1 MEYLLKVKSYD
12 KNMLGSLQKQL
23 YISRVCF
30 LGVHLT
36 EELDESRKQLR
47 FFGVN
52 SGAVYMREQ
61 ELGVHQ
67 DNLYRQVPQ

>member
-1 MEYLLKVKSYD
+1 MT
-12 KNMLGSLQKQL
+12 KNMLSSFKQQL

-30 LGVHLT
+30 LGVQLT
-36 EELDESRKQLR
+36 VELDESRKQLR